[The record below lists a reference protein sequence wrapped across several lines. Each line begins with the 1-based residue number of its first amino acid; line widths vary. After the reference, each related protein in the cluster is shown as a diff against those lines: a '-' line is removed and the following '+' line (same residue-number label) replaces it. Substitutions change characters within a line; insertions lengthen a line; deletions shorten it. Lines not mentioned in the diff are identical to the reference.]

1 MKTLQLRLLGA
12 NLLALLT
19 VLTGDIVGSAPLTTV
34 GFAGVFLTL
43 ALLALVTAATLVGG
57 VARSPV
63 SMRPTGRKT
72 Q

>member
-1 MKTLQLRLLGA
+1 MKTLQLRLLVA

-43 ALLALVTAATLVGG
+43 GLLAVLTAATLVGG
-57 VARSPV
+57 VAHTPV
-63 SMRPTGRKT
+63 SMRPTRRKT